1 MLQGQVIPYR
11 SVVLEPSW
19 DAMKILVFAHRFE
32 VGGSQVNVIDLA
44 TALRDLHGHEVLIF
58 ATPGPMVEV
67 ARARGLRF
75 LPAPEVSNHPS
86 LVMMSALRSVVA
98 SERPDIVHAWDWWQ
112 CLDAYYGVYLLDRVP
127 LVLSDMVSEGINRF
141 LPKHLPTTFGT
152 PALVAQALAA
162 GRRSVEVLLPPVD
175 VQLNRPGAADGTVF
189 REKIGVAAED
199 LLVVT
204 VSRLVKQLKSES
216 LFRTIAAV
224 RELGA
229 ELPIKFAMVGDGNAR
244 GELAL
249 AAKQTNDELRRDA
262 IVLTGEM
269 LDPRAAYAGADIVV
283 GMGGSALR
291 GMAFS
296 KPVVVV
302 GEQGFS
308 AALTPSSA
316 EWFLHHGLYGRGEGR
331 ADNEK
336 HTAEIRALASDR
348 HARLEAGAFGR
359 EFVVSH
365 FSVEVVCACLER
377 LFRTCVAAGPAPL
390 PVVAFDAARM
400 WAIRYGRSW
409 VPDRLRRAIRSREEQ
424 RAVQMGRAA

>member
-1 MLQGQVIPYR
+1 V
-11 SVVLEPSW
+11 
-19 DAMKILVFAHRFE
+19 KILLFAHRFE

-44 TALRDLHGHEVLIF
+44 TALRDLHGHEVVIF
-58 ATPGPMVEV
+58 ATPGPMVDV

-86 LVMMSALRSVVA
+86 LVMMSALRGVVA
-98 SERPDIVHAWDWWQ
+98 RERPDLVHAWDWWQ

-127 LVLSDMVSEGINRF
+127 LVLSDMVSEGVNRL

-152 PALVAQALAA
+152 PALVAQAIAA

-175 VQLNRPGAADGTVF
+175 VHLNRPGAVDGRDF
-189 REKIGVAAED
+189 RKTIGVAAEEI
-199 LLVVT
+199 LIVT

-216 LFRTIAAV
+216 LFRTIEAV
-224 RELGA
+224 RRLGVT
-229 ELPIKFAMVGDGNAR
+229 LPLKLAIVGDGNAR
-244 GELAL
+244 GELAC
-249 AAKQTNDELRRDA
+249 AAEQANGELGRDA

-269 LDPRAAYAGADIVV
+269 LDPTTAYAGADVVV

-296 KPVVVV
+296 KPVIVV
-302 GEQGFS
+302 GEGGFS
-308 AALTPSSA
+308 APLTPSSG

-336 HTAEIRALASDR
+336 HTADVRALVSDPQV
-348 HARLEAGAFGR
+348 RLEAGLLGR
-359 EFVVSH
+359 EFVVRH
-365 FSVEVVCACLER
+365 FSVEVVCARLER
-377 LFRTCVAAGPAPL
+377 LFRTSLAAGPAPL

-400 WAIRYGRSW
+400 LAIRYGRSW
-409 VPDRLRRAIRSREEQ
+409 VPDRVRRAIRSREEQ
-424 RAVQMGRAA
+424 RTVRMGAGGVTDTTL